1 MELLQNIWWEEGKS
15 LNISISGLYG
25 PRKTH
30 NDISS
35 NDLYQI
41 TVQSGIIGG
50 VAVIGRLDIVIIIN
64 KRGGWMGLKK

>member
-1 MELLQNIWWEEGKS
+1 M
-15 LNISISGLYG
+15 NISISGLYG

-50 VAVIGRLDIVIIIN
+50 VAIIGGLDIVMIIN
-64 KRGGWMGLKK
+64 NRGVGIIGEWDGVEKIVVHT

>member
-1 MELLQNIWWEEGKS
+1 MELLQKVWWEEGKS

-25 PRKTH
+25 PRKTY

-41 TVQSGIIGG
+41 IVESGIIGG
-50 VAVIGRLDIVIIIN
+50 VAIKGGEVGRGWKNSV
-64 KRGGWMGLKK
+64 GGFLVLIC